1 MGLTE
6 KSSHKIVE
14 PKVEKIEKQG
24 CESETSESPG
34 SLIEA
39 INKIEIKIRN
49 LNYKDNLVRSNLVL
63 LMGKKKKMQ
72 SHGC

>member
-1 MGLTE
+1 M
-6 KSSHKIVE
+6 E

-24 CESETSESPG
+24 CELETSESPG
-34 SLIEA
+34 ILIEA

-72 SHGC
+72 SHGW